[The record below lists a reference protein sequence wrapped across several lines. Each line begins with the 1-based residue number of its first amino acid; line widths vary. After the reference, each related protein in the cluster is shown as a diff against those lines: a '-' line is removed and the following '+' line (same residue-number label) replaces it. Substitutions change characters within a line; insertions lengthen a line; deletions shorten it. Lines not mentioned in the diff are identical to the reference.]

1 MGTRVVAG
9 VERHEMASGPSD
21 RSAGDGFRLQVQL
34 LGPLSIYRH
43 GVALP
48 LPASRKV
55 RAVIAYLALAPRT
68 VGRGHLCELLWD
80 IPNDPRGELRWC
92 LSKVRSVLD
101 DPDRRRVETR
111 GDGIALDLSD
121 CFVDVLE
128 IGRAAQQGIDRIAPE
143 RLRELAT
150 LFGGDFLEGL
160 EIDRSPEFSGWLT
173 AQRCRLRACRA
184 AVLEHL
190 VASIAPESD
199 EVFGYLDQL
208 LQLAPFD
215 RRAHAMLFNA
225 LAARGRIH
233 EGDAHVLATVRLFEA
248 EGLDG
253 APLRESWKL
262 ARGRQRTCS
271 EQSAV
276 LALSLPSPPIP
287 SAADVLL
294 DAARRA
300 SIAVMPFAD
309 STGDA
314 GSRLADG
321 LAHDV
326 ITRLAK
332 LRNLFVIAHGTMSAL
347 GARGVGNEEAGR
359 LLNVDYVAGGSV
371 RRRADRVS
379 VTAELCEARSAR
391 IVWTEEFEHKLDDAL
406 EVLDQIGDRIVASI
420 ASEIELAERN
430 RAILKPPT
438 SMNAWEAYH
447 RGLWH
452 MYRYEPQHNR
462 QATQYFEMAA
472 RLDPTWARALSALSF
487 THFQNAFQRWTERK
501 PEIDH
506 AYRTAEQSL
515 VADDRDPSAHWA
527 MGRALWLR
535 GRHAQSLVELEKAV
549 ELSPSFAHGHY
560 TLAFVHAQS
569 GDPHLGIGC
578 SDHSRQLSPFD
589 PLLCVMMTAR
599 ALALM
604 RLGRFDE
611 AADWAL
617 KGASRPNTF
626 SHLRA
631 IAAVCLGLAG
641 RHDEGRELAAALHHL
656 LPNYRIDDLLA
667 TFQFTRDAAEL
678 LRKGG
683 RSISLG

>member
-1 MGTRVVAG
+1 M
-9 VERHEMASGPSD
+9 EKHESASGPSG
-21 RSAGDGFRLQVQL
+21 RAAADGFRLRVQL

-43 GVALP
+43 GVL
-48 LPASRKV
+48 LQMPASRKV
-55 RAVIAYLALAPRT
+55 RAVLAYLALAPRAM
-68 VGRGHLCELLWD
+68 GRGHLCELLWD
-80 IPNDPRGELRWC
+80 VPNDPRGELRWC
-92 LSKVRSVLD
+92 LSKMRSVLD
-101 DPDRRRVETR
+101 EPDRRRVESR

-128 IGRAAQQGIDRIAPE
+128 IGQAQQQGIDRLAPE
-143 RLRELAT
+143 RLRALAA
-150 LFGGDFLEGL
+150 LFVGDFLEGL
-160 EIDRSPEFSGWLT
+160 EVDRSPEFSGWLT

-190 VASIAPESD
+190 VAGIAPESD
-199 EVFGYLDQL
+199 EVFGYLDEL

-233 EGDAHVLATVRLFEA
+233 EGDAHVLAAARLFEA

-262 ARGRQRTCS
+262 ARGLQRARHAQTD
-271 EQSAV
+271 V
-276 LALSLPSPPIP
+276 FALSLHTPLIP
-287 SAADVLL
+287 TAAEVLV
-294 DAARRA
+294 DDARRA
-300 SIAVMPFAD
+300 SIAVMPFVD

-314 GSRLADG
+314 SSRLADG
-321 LAHDV
+321 FAHDV

-332 LRNLFVIAHGTMSAL
+332 LRNLFVIAYGTMSAL
-347 GARGVGNEEAGR
+347 GARGIGADEAGR
-359 LLNVDYVAGGSV
+359 LLNVDYVAGGSL
-371 RRRADRVS
+371 RRKGDRVS
-379 VTAELCEARSAR
+379 VTAELSEARSAR
-391 IVWTEEFEHKLDDAL
+391 IVWTGEFEHRLDDAL

-462 QATQYFEMAA
+462 QATQFFEMAA
-472 RLDPTWARALSALSF
+472 HLDPTWARALSALSF
-487 THFQNAFQRWTERK
+487 THFQNAFQRWAERE
-501 PEIDH
+501 PEIDRAFH
-506 AYRTAEQSL
+506 AAEQSL

-535 GRHAQSLVELEKAV
+535 GRQAQCLAELEKAV

-569 GDPHLGIGC
+569 GDPRLGIGC

-589 PLLCVMMTAR
+589 PLLCAMLATR
-599 ALALM
+599 ALALV
-604 RLGRFDE
+604 RLDRFDE
-611 AADWAL
+611 AAEWAL
-617 KGASRPNTF
+617 KAASQPNTF

-631 IAAVCLGLAG
+631 IAAACLGLAD
-641 RHDEGRELAAALHHL
+641 RPDEGREVAATLHRM
-656 LPNYRIDDLLA
+656 LPHYRMDDLLK
-667 TFQFTRDAAEL
+667 TFQFAPEAAEL

-683 RSISLG
+683 RRSALT

>member
-1 MGTRVVAG
+1 MGASVGAG
-9 VERHEMASGPSD
+9 VETHEMASGPSD
-21 RSAGDGFRLQVQL
+21 RAVADGFRLRVQL
-34 LGPLSIYRH
+34 LGPLSIYRQ

-55 RAVIAYLALAPRT
+55 RAVIAYLALAPRA
-68 VGRGHLCELLWD
+68 VGRGQLCELLWD
-80 IPNDPRGELRWC
+80 VPNDPRGELRWC
-92 LSKVRSVLD
+92 LSKMRSVLD
-101 DPDRRRVETR
+101 EPDRRRVERR
-111 GDGIALDLSD
+111 GDGVALDLSD

-128 IGRAAQQGIDRIAPE
+128 IGRAQQQGIDRLAPE
-143 RLRELAT
+143 RLRALAA
-150 LFGGDFLEGL
+150 LFAGDFLEGL
-160 EIDRSPEFSGWLT
+160 EVDRSPEFSGWLT

-199 EVFGYLDQL
+199 EVFGYLDEL

-215 RRAHAMLFNA
+215 RRAHAMLLNA

-262 ARGRQRTCS
+262 ARGRQSTRS
-271 EQSAV
+271 EQSGV
-276 LALSLPSPPIP
+276 LALSLPQIP
-287 SAADVLL
+287 SAAEVLV

-309 STGDA
+309 STGDTN
-314 GSRLADG
+314 SRLADG

-347 GARGVGNEEAGR
+347 GARGVGAEEAGR

-371 RRRADRVS
+371 RHKGDRVR

-391 IVWTEEFEHKLDDAL
+391 IVWTDDFEHRLDDAL
-406 EVLDQIGDRIVASI
+406 EVLELIGDRIVSSI
-420 ASEIELAERN
+420 SSEIELAERN
-430 RAILKPPT
+430 RAILTPPT

-462 QATQYFEMAA
+462 QATQFFEMAA

-487 THFQNAFQRWTERK
+487 THFQNAFQRWAERE
-501 PEIDH
+501 PEIDR
-506 AYRTAEQSL
+506 AFRAAEQSL

-535 GRHAQSLVELEKAV
+535 GRHAHSLVELEKAV

-589 PLLCVMMTAR
+589 PLLCVMLSAR
-599 ALALM
+599 ALALV

-611 AADWAL
+611 AADWAV

-631 IAAVCLGLAG
+631 IAAACLGLAG
-641 RHDEGRELAAALHHL
+641 RPDEGREVAATLHRM
-656 LPNYRIDDLLA
+656 LPDYRIDDLVT
-667 TFQFTRDAAEL
+667 TFQFAPEAVEL

-683 RSISLG
+683 RLSSLT

>member
-1 MGTRVVAG
+1 VSVGAG
-9 VERHEMASGPSD
+9 VEKHETASVPSD
-21 RSAGDGFRLQVQL
+21 RAAANDCRLRVQL
-34 LGPLSIYRH
+34 LGPLAIYRH

-48 LPASRKV
+48 MPASRKV
-55 RAVIAYLALAPRT
+55 RAVIGYLALAPRA
-68 VGRGHLCELLWD
+68 VGRGHLCEMLWD
-80 IPNDPRGELRWC
+80 VPNDPRGELRWC
-92 LSKVRSVLD
+92 LSKMRGVLD
-101 DPDRRRVETR
+101 EPDRRRVETS

-121 CFVDVLE
+121 CHVDVLE
-128 IGRAAQQGIDRIAPE
+128 IGQAQQQGIDRLAPE
-143 RLRELAT
+143 RLRALAA
-150 LFGGDFLEGL
+150 LFVGDFLEGL
-160 EIDRSPEFSGWLT
+160 EVDRSPEFSGWLT

-199 EVFGYLDQL
+199 EVFGYLDEL

-225 LAARGRIH
+225 LAARGLIH
-233 EGDAHVLATVRLFEA
+233 EGDAHVLAAVRLFEA

-262 ARGRQRTCS
+262 ARHRQRTRHGHTD
-271 EQSAV
+271 V
-276 LALSLPSPPIP
+276 LAVSLPSTLIP
-287 SAADVLL
+287 AAAEVLV

-300 SIAVMPFAD
+300 SIAVMPFVD
-309 STGDA
+309 RTGDA
-314 GSRLADG
+314 TNRLADG
-321 LAHDV
+321 FAHDV

-347 GARGVGNEEAGR
+347 GARGIGAEEAGR
-359 LLNVDYVAGGSV
+359 LLNVDYVAGGLL
-371 RRRADRVS
+371 RRKGDRVS
-379 VTAELCEARSAR
+379 LTAELAEARSAR
-391 IVWTEEFEHKLDDAL
+391 IVWTGEFEHKLDDAL

-452 MYRYEPQHNR
+452 VYRYEPQHNR
-462 QATQYFEMAA
+462 QATQFFEMAA

-487 THFQNAFQRWTERK
+487 THFQNAFQRWAERE
-501 PEIDH
+501 PEIDC
-506 AYRTAEQSL
+506 AFRAAELSL
-515 VADDRDPSAHWA
+515 IADDRDPSAHWA

-569 GDPHLGIGC
+569 GDPRLGIGC

-589 PLLCVMMTAR
+589 PLLCAMLATR
-599 ALALM
+599 ALALV
-604 RLGRFDE
+604 RLDRFDE
-611 AADWAL
+611 AAEWAL
-617 KGASRPNTF
+617 KAISQPNTF
-626 SHLRA
+626 PHLRA
-631 IAAVCLGLAG
+631 IAAACLGLAN
-641 RHDEGRELAAALHHL
+641 RPDEGREVAGTLHRM
-656 LPNYRIDDLLA
+656 LPHYRIDDLLT
-667 TFQFTRDAAEL
+667 TFQFAPEAAEL

-683 RSISLG
+683 QLSAIN